1 MGISW
6 TAALRLYGKQKGHFI
21 VPRKGSPEYDA
32 VKKLQMET
40 EMSEE
45 HAVKPRAKKGGEKKT
60 KDAPEPM
67 AAPPAPAPPSRGRGS
82 EGSRRKGHASPVRPH
97 REPSPAD
104 VPPPAGPT
112 KAVDVPNKPTR
123 RTRVIRKPTAA
134 PEPEK
139 KGVQTSGL
147 PKVVEL
153 EQAETDTAYGLSDPS
168 VSFANA
174 DQKMKVRRAITRKLE
189 GDELE
194 RDVEPHP
201 EDKTTA
207 SMKIRNEAVVEGQK
221 PFSFVE
227 FRRRILS

>member
-1 MGISW
+1 MPISW
-6 TAALRLYGKQKGHFI
+6 TAALRMYGKQKGAFI
-21 VPRKGSPEYDA
+21 VPKKGTADYDA

-67 AAPPAPAPPSRGRGS
+67 AAPPAPASAPPTRG
-82 EGSRRKGHASPVRPH
+82 RRKGHVSPVRPH

-104 VPPPAGPT
+104 MPPPAGPT

-147 PKVVEL
+147 PKSVEL
-153 EQAETDTAYGLSDPS
+153 GEALTDTAYGLSDPS

-189 GDELE
+189 GDELK
-194 RDVEPHP
+194 DVEPHP
-201 EDKTTA
+201 EDKTTE